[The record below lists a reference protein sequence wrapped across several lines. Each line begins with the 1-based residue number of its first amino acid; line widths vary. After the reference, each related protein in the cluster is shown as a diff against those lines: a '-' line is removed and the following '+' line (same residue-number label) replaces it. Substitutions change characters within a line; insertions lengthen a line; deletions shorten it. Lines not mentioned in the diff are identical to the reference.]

1 MLDKRPG
8 SRYEF
13 SAVLPVVLAG
23 IDRYEVFTNQIFQL
37 GLIVEEG
44 SCPTPTGEP
53 QAVLFILQV

>member
-1 MLDKRPG
+1 MTDKGFG
-8 SRYEF
+8 SGYKF
-13 SAVLPVVLAG
+13 IAVLPVLLTG
-23 IDRYEVFTNQIFQL
+23 IDSYEVFTNQIFQL